1 MKLIISM
8 RKILEKPR
16 LLVKGTTYCT
26 YLLEMSITITTA
38 NCITIIMIVLFCLF
52 CFVVVCFGV
61 GGGGW
66 GGGCLT

>member
-16 LLVKGTTYCT
+16 LQLVKGTTYCT

-38 NCITIIMIVLFCLF
+38 NCITIIMMIFVLFILF
-52 CFVVVCFGV
+52 CCCLLWGV
-61 GGGGW
+61 
-66 GGGCLT
+66 LT